1 MRRISTLAR
10 WQHPKQKLHSRCKWL
25 WRLRRS
31 NPKRSAQLNLIN
43 KQKKVAVIGAG
54 FVGCCTAWLLSKQ
67 GFDVTIISPRKN
79 VTGGSIAALGL
90 LMANVFQRSSGR
102 NWRLRQQSMQL
113 FSEWQQHLQGAG
125 YQAKINRGLWLL
137 TNNSNQ
143 WQKYQLLAEERSKQG
158 IGMEIFN
165 AAALKE
171 QVELG
176 ALPPLSEGL
185 IGGIWSSRDGQ
196 LDPTEWMKELLLDSQ
211 NNGLKYINSKVSE
224 LTQINGS
231 WQLSLEANN
240 KDNEIYDWLMVC
252 AGLESIDL
260 LAPLGLSNTNNL
272 AMQPVLGQ
280 ALELELPVGI
290 NLQQSVNWDGIN
302 LVPRPNNL
310 LWLGATLE
318 PGLNQN
324 QAGSISAL
332 RDMQQ
337 LNGASPE
344 WLNQAKVIRH
354 WQGVRAQ
361 PVGQPAPVLEQLL
374 PGLCLMAGHY
384 RNGILLGPASAMW
397 AAKLI
402 AGIPQP

>member
-1 MRRISTLAR
+1 
-10 WQHPKQKLHSRCKWL
+10 
-25 WRLRRS
+25 
-31 NPKRSAQLNLIN
+31 
-43 KQKKVAVIGAG
+43 
-54 FVGCCTAWLLSKQ
+54 
-67 GFDVTIISPRKN
+67 
-79 VTGGSIAALGL
+79 
-90 LMANVFQRSSGR
+90 MADVFQRSSGR
-102 NWRLRQQSMQL
+102 SWRLRQQSMQL
-113 FSEWQQHLQGAG
+113 FGEWQQHLQGAG
-125 YQAKINRGLWLL
+125 HQAKINRGLWLL
-137 TNNSNQ
+137 TNNCNQ
-143 WQKYQLLAEERSKQG
+143 WQKYQLLAEERSKKG

-176 ALPPLSEGL
+176 VLPPLSEGL
-185 IGGIWSSRDGQ
+185 IGGIWSRRDGQ
-196 LDPTEWMKELLLDSQ
+196 LDPTEWMKELLLDGQ

-252 AGLESIDL
+252 AGLESTDL

-280 ALELELPVGI
+280 ALELKLPAGI
-290 NLQQSVNWDGIN
+290 NLQQSINWDGIN
-302 LVPRPNNL
+302 LVPRPDNH

-324 QAGSISAL
+324 QAGSIDAL
-332 RDMQQ
+332 KDMQQ
-337 LNGASPE
+337 LNGAAPE
-344 WLNQAKVIRH
+344 WLNQAKIIRH

-361 PVGQPAPVLEQLL
+361 PLAQPAPVLEQLL

-397 AAKLI
+397 AATIITNIKNHKSLER
-402 AGIPQP
+402 

>member
-1 MRRISTLAR
+1 MM
-10 WQHPKQKLHSRCKWL
+10 
-25 WRLRRS
+25 
-31 NPKRSAQLNLIN
+31 
-43 KQKKVAVIGAG
+43 V
-54 FVGCCTAWLLSKQ
+54 
-67 GFDVTIISPRKN
+67 D
-79 VTGGSIAALGL
+79 
-90 LMANVFQRSSGR
+90 VFQRSSGR
-102 NWRLRQQSMQL
+102 SWRLRQQSMQL
-113 FSEWQQHLQGAG
+113 FGEWQQHLQGAG
-125 YQAKINRGLWLL
+125 HQAKINRGLWLL
-137 TNNSNQ
+137 TNNCNQ

-165 AAALKE
+165 AAALRE

-176 ALPPLSEGL
+176 VLPPLSEGL

-196 LDPTEWMKELLLDSQ
+196 LDPTEWMEELLLDGQ

-224 LTQINGS
+224 LTHIDGN

-240 KDNEIYDWLMVC
+240 KDNEMYDWLMVC

-280 ALELELPVGI
+280 ALELKLPAGI
-290 NLQQSVNWDGIN
+290 NLQQSINWDGIN
-302 LVPRPNNL
+302 LVPRPDNH

-324 QAGSISAL
+324 QAGSIDAL
-332 RDMQQ
+332 KDMQQ
-337 LNGASPE
+337 LNGAAPE

-361 PVGQPAPVLEQLL
+361 PLAQPAPVLEQLL

-397 AAKLI
+397 AATI
-402 AGIPQP
+402 INEGTRDN

>member
-1 MRRISTLAR
+1 
-10 WQHPKQKLHSRCKWL
+10 
-25 WRLRRS
+25 
-31 NPKRSAQLNLIN
+31 
-43 KQKKVAVIGAG
+43 
-54 FVGCCTAWLLSKQ
+54 
-67 GFDVTIISPRKN
+67 
-79 VTGGSIAALGL
+79 
-90 LMANVFQRSSGR
+90 MADVFQRSSGR
-102 NWRLRQQSMQL
+102 SWRLRQQSMQL

-158 IGMEIFN
+158 IGIEIFN

-171 QVELG
+171 QAELG

-185 IGGIWSSRDGQ
+185 IGGIWSGRDGQ
-196 LDPTEWMKELLLDSQ
+196 LDPNEWMKELLLDSQ
-211 NNGLKYINSKVSE
+211 NNGLKFINSKVSE

-231 WQLSLEANN
+231 WQLSLETNN
-240 KDNEIYDWLMVC
+240 KDNEIYDWLIVC

-260 LAPLGLSNTNNL
+260 LAPLGLNNINNL

-280 ALELELPVGI
+280 ALELELAAGI
-290 NLQQSVNWDGIN
+290 NLQQSINWNGIN
-302 LVPRPNNL
+302 LVPRPDNH

-318 PGLNQN
+318 PGLNKN
-324 QAGSISAL
+324 QAGSIRAL
-332 RDMQQ
+332 KDMQQ
-337 LNGASPE
+337 LNGAAPE
-344 WLNQAKVIRH
+344 WLNQAKVTRH

-361 PVGQPAPVLEQLL
+361 PMGQPAPVLEQLL

-397 AAKLI
+397 AATIINENRDNQLL
-402 AGIPQP
+402 PLQL

>member
-1 MRRISTLAR
+1 
-10 WQHPKQKLHSRCKWL
+10 
-25 WRLRRS
+25 
-31 NPKRSAQLNLIN
+31 
-43 KQKKVAVIGAG
+43 
-54 FVGCCTAWLLSKQ
+54 
-67 GFDVTIISPRKN
+67 
-79 VTGGSIAALGL
+79 
-90 LMANVFQRSSGR
+90 
-102 NWRLRQQSMQL
+102 
-113 FSEWQQHLQGAG
+113 
-125 YQAKINRGLWLL
+125 
-137 TNNSNQ
+137 
-143 WQKYQLLAEERSKQG
+143 
-158 IGMEIFN
+158 MEIFN
-165 AAALKE
+165 EAALKE
-171 QVELG
+171 QVESG
-176 ALPPLSEGL
+176 VLPHLSEGL

-196 LDPTEWMKELLLDSQ
+196 LDPTEWMKELLLDGQ

-224 LTQINGS
+224 LTQINGR

-280 ALELELPVGI
+280 ALELKLPAGI
-290 NLQQSVNWDGIN
+290 NWQQSINWDGIN
-302 LVPRPNNL
+302 LVPRPDNH

-324 QAGSISAL
+324 QAGSIDAL
-332 RDMQQ
+332 KDMQQ
-337 LNGASPE
+337 LNGAAPE

-361 PVGQPAPVLEQLL
+361 PLGQPAPVLEQLL

-397 AAKLI
+397 AATI
-402 AGIPQP
+402 INEGNRDN